1 MDEDGQGS
9 VSFLL
14 QGSSRF
20 DSVRSSVYRAAAL
33 MGFYRVLCSLSYCS
47 APQTWQTAAHRLMRD
62 RHRRQILNRVVH
74 HRNVDASAA
83 KTRIMTF
90 GSIASR
96 LSGLL
101 TCRRISTIV
110 GSGYGWII
118 VLDLERLHLLS

>member
-1 MDEDGQGS
+1 MHSYTSKLRWWARCLTFGPDFIWRFVRRPTAPHHRQGRR
-9 VSFLL
+9 LPT
-14 QGSSRF
+14 
-20 DSVRSSVYRAAAL
+20 
-33 MGFYRVLCSLSYCS
+33 VLCVID
-47 APQTWQTAAHRLMRD
+47 T
-62 RHRRQILNRVVH
+62 
-74 HRNVDASAA
+74 HRNEDASAV